1 MTIQTKLPT
10 ALWPDLPRD
19 HPMIDK
25 DGMMSDVWKLF
36 FDQLILA
43 LQTNLKPEGFVIPQ
57 QTTSNINLLTA
68 TQSIANIIY
77 DSTVPVFK
85 GNVAGTWKTFTFT

>member
-1 MTIQTKLPT
+1 MTTQSKLPQ

-19 HPMIDK
+19 HPMINK
-25 DGMMSDVWKLF
+25 DGMMSDIWKLY
-36 FDQLILA
+36 FDQLTQA
-43 LQTNLKPEGFVIPQ
+43 MQTIFKPEGFVIPQ
-57 QTTSNINLLTA
+57 LSTTNINLLTG

-85 GNVAGTWKTFTFT
+85 GNVNGTWKQFTLT